1 MMTLELKMIDL
12 RPVLELA
19 CAAYRTNNGYLK
31 VEQPVYDEDT
41 NECVFVKSANK
52 QLIKKELR
60 RRENEQPPSMEVLD
74 VDRELADVI
83 QQHGRKLMF
92 NVISDDNDFLMD
104 IHRFLETGRIP
115 EVSIGLVAYMPQW
128 YYKSLEEKDV
138 KRKLRELDEGFLD
151 NPGTKLTNKDCE
163 IIQSDY
169 SENFASW
176 NICAIIDNKLATWF
190 GKNKMNLGPAVLVSA
205 KVKDHRKHWKFK
217 VEETRL
223 NYVKVAQ

>member
-1 MMTLELKMIDL
+1 MTLELKTIEL

-19 CAAYRTNNGYLK
+19 CAAYRTNEGYLK
-31 VEQPVYDEDT
+31 MEQPVYDEGT
-41 NECVFVKSANK
+41 NECLFVKSANK

-60 RRENEQPPSMEVLD
+60 RRENERPPSMEVLD
-74 VDRELADVI
+74 VDRELADAI
-83 QQHGRKLMF
+83 QKHGRKLMF
-92 NVISDDNDFLMD
+92 NVISGENDFLMD
-104 IHRFLETGRIP
+104 ISRFLETGKIP

-128 YYKSLEEKDV
+128 YYKSLEEKEI
-138 KRKLRELDEGFLD
+138 KRKLRELSQGFLD
-151 NPGTKLTNKDCE
+151 KPNAKLTNKDCE

-176 NICAIIDNKLATWF
+176 NICAIIDNKLVTWF
-190 GKNKMNLGPAVLVSA
+190 GKNKMNLGSAVLVSG
-205 KVKDHRKHWKFK
+205 KVKDHRTHWKFK